1 MNTVNRS
8 YLDTNQIIKRFPFV
22 TMVKTAINFGQEQFA
37 RQACLSW
44 LANFPGD
51 LGISLLYAKSLAKL
65 GDIELAITILD
76 KITTVDPEYVDALEY
91 LAYLSSD
98 TSVIKSQL
106 KDILSYLKQDTQSS
120 PSTQWVTSMT
130 SAREAFSQGSY
141 ESAEKL
147 ILDALTYNP
156 FSSLPYILHLQIV
169 QKKDISSL
177 TNTLA
182 TIYSAKWP
190 DTAHIKVLSALLQLE
205 EGNESA
211 AVENLHWC
219 VVHDTSGQVI
229 TKMLGEQHRFKPL
242 WPEVLQ
248 IYLDIPV
255 PAQVA
260 TQLGWNRLGDGVIIG
275 NHIRK
280 EVAEESIINE
290 ISIGDIEAGNS
301 QKSKRSE
308 NLTPQTEDSLQAK
321 SPASTNDDQKQE
333 TDLDEIQKQFD
344 RLAKKVKKKNL
355 SNTDTRFP
363 IYVILS
369 SRTALIAKYGE
380 NTMAVIDQLLKELS
394 EKIQQSAK
402 WNSMVFYPDDPACTS
417 SFNISPIINNDPW
430 KVKLSLSD
438 LDKHLYKHGEMIG
451 ALLIVGGDDI
461 IPFHQ
466 LPNPTDDMDKFVL
479 SDNPYATLDENYF
492 LSQWPVGRI
501 PDEKGSDAGFLIEQI
516 RFLNNEYGFKAK
528 SKSFSPF
535 KLFSWISELISDLL
549 GKTELHVPTN
559 DSVGYSAEVWEST
572 SALVYETISSA
583 KKLITCPPVTSKNIT
598 QTRQNAKKCGYYN
611 LHGLQDG
618 SDWYG
623 QRDPLKKS
631 SELDYPI
638 AITPT
643 QLGKGISSAEVIF
656 SEACY
661 GAYTIDKSI
670 EESMALKF
678 LSTGSRCMIGSTGI
692 AYGSVVKP
700 LIAADLL
707 ASEVWKQILGGI
719 SIGYALMR
727 AKINLVHMM
736 VKKQGYLD
744 GEDQKT
750 ILSFI
755 LYGDPLAALIDLT
768 SVAKP
773 LSRVKSLPEIKIV
786 NDFGEELTMEQSG
799 LSEEILSEVKS
810 VVSKYLPGLQ
820 NGEYSVNSQQSYF
833 KIADPSRKSTQTP
846 DKTNKDQHY
855 VITLKKS
862 VAQDNINH
870 QSYARMTLD
879 RKGKIIKLALSR

>member
-1 MNTVNRS
+1 MNTVSRS

-22 TMVKTAINFGQEQFA
+22 TMVKSALNVGQEQFA

-51 LGISLLYAKSLAKL
+51 LGVSLYYAKSLTKL
-65 GDIELAITILD
+65 NEIELAITILD
-76 KITTVDPEYVDALEY
+76 KITSIDPEYVEALDY
-91 LAYLSSD
+91 LASLSSD
-98 TSVIKSQL
+98 TSDIKTQM
-106 KDILSYLKQDTQSS
+106 KDILSYLKGETDHSV
-120 PSTQWVTSMT
+120 STQWVNSMK
-130 SAREAFSQGSY
+130 SAKEAFVQGNN
-141 ESAEKL
+141 ETAEKF

-156 FSSLPYILHLQIV
+156 FTSLPYFLHLQIV
-169 QKKDISSL
+169 QKKNIPSL

-190 DTAHIKVLSALLQLE
+190 DTAQIKVLSALLQLE
-205 EGNESA
+205 DGNESA
-211 AVENLHWC
+211 AVEKLHWC
-219 VVHDTSGQVI
+219 AVHDSTGQVI

-260 TQLGWNRLGDGVIIG
+260 SQLGWNRLGDGVIIG
-275 NHIRK
+275 NHILK
-280 EVAEESIINE
+280 DVPEESIIKE
-290 ISIGDIEAGNS
+290 ISISDIEAEAS
-301 QKSKRSE
+301 QKSCYSD
-308 NLTPQTEDSLQAK
+308 NITTNDEDSSKAMVDSTTNSVQKMK
-321 SPASTNDDQKQE
+321 S
-333 TDLDEIQKQFD
+333 DLDEIQKQFD
-344 RLAKKVKKKNL
+344 RIAKKVRKNTL

-369 SRTALIAKYGE
+369 SRTALISKYGV

-394 EKIQQSAK
+394 EKIQQCAN
-402 WNSMVFYPDDPACTS
+402 WNSIVFFPDDPACTS
-417 SFNISPIINNDPW
+417 AIGISPIINNDPW

-438 LDKHLYKHGEMIG
+438 LDKQLNKHGEMIG
-451 ALLIVGGDDI
+451 ALLIVGGNDI

-466 LPNPTDDMDKFVL
+466 LPNPTDDLDHYVL
-479 SDNPYATLDENYF
+479 SDNPYATMDENYF

-501 PDEKGSDAGFLIEQI
+501 PDEKGSDAGFLIEQV

-535 KLFSWISELISDLL
+535 NLFTFISELIANLL
-549 GKTELHVPTN
+549 GRTELHVPTN
-559 DSVGYSAEVWEST
+559 DSLGYSAEVWETT
-572 SALVYETISSA
+572 SALVYDTISSA

-618 SDWYG
+618 PDWYG
-623 QRDPLKKS
+623 QRDPLKNS
-631 SELDYPI
+631 NELDYPI

-643 QLGKGISSAEVIF
+643 QLGKGSSSAEVIF

-661 GAYTIDKSI
+661 GAYTIDKST
-670 EESMALKF
+670 EESMSLKF
-678 LSTGSRCMIGSTGI
+678 LSSGSRCVIGSTGI

-707 ASEVWKQILGGI
+707 ASEFWKQILGGI
-719 SIGYALMR
+719 SVGYALMR
-727 AKINLVHMM
+727 AKINLVHLM

-755 LYGDPLAALIDLT
+755 LYGDPLATLIDLK

-773 LSRVKSLPEIKIV
+773 LSRAKTLPEIKVV
-786 NDFGEELTMEQSG
+786 NDFGQELTMQESG
-799 LSEEILSEVKS
+799 LSDEILSEVKS

-833 KIADPSRKSTQTP
+833 KVPGSANKSSQTP
-846 DKTNKDQHY
+846 EKENKDQHY

-862 VAQDNINH
+862 ISQDNISH
-870 QSYARMTLD
+870 PSFARMTLD

>member
-1 MNTVNRS
+1 MNTVSRS

-22 TMVKTAINFGQEQFA
+22 TMVKSALNVGQVQFA

-51 LGISLLYAKSLAKL
+51 LGVSLLYAKSLAKL
-65 GDIELAITILD
+65 GEIELAITILD
-76 KITTVDPEYVDALEY
+76 KIATVDPEYAEALDF
-91 LAYLSSD
+91 LASLSSD
-98 TSVIKSQL
+98 ASDIKSEL
-106 KDILSYLKQDTQSS
+106 RDILNYLKRDNE
-120 PSTQWVTSMT
+120 PPASTEWINSMR
-130 SAREAFSQGSY
+130 SAREAFIQGNN
-141 ESAEKL
+141 ETAEKF

-156 FSSLPYILHLQIV
+156 STSLPYILHLQIV
-169 QKKDISSL
+169 QNKRISSL
-177 TNTLA
+177 TYTLA

-190 DTAHIKVLSALLQLE
+190 ETAQIKVSSALLQLE
-205 EGNESA
+205 EGNETS

-219 VVHDTSGQVI
+219 AVHDTSGQVI
-229 TKMLGEQHRFKPL
+229 TRMLGNQHRFKPL

-260 TQLGWNRLGDGVIIG
+260 SRLGWNRLGDGVIIG
-275 NHIRK
+275 NHILK
-280 EVAEESIINE
+280 EVQEESPVNE
-290 ISIGDIEAGNS
+290 ISISDIEAVES
-301 QKSKRSE
+301 QKTIQPNDLTNHDDGLSQDKPDSSTVPDKKME
-308 NLTPQTEDSLQAK
+308 N
-321 SPASTNDDQKQE
+321 
-333 TDLDEIQKQFD
+333 DLDEIQKQFEKI
-344 RLAKKVKKKNL
+344 AKNARRKTL

-369 SRTALIAKYGE
+369 SRTALVTKYGE

-394 EKIQQSAK
+394 EKITQSAN

-417 SFNISPIINNDPW
+417 AIGISPIINNDPW

-451 ALLIVGGDDI
+451 ALLIVGGEDI
-461 IPFHQ
+461 VPFHQ
-466 LPNPTDDMDKFVL
+466 LPNPTDDFDNYVL
-479 SDNPYATLDENYF
+479 SDNPYATLDENYYI
-492 LSQWPVGRI
+492 SQWPVGRI

-535 KLFSWISELISDLL
+535 KLFSWISALIANLL
-549 GKTELHVPTN
+549 GRPELHVPAN
-559 DSVGYSAEVWEST
+559 DSVGYSAEVWETT
-572 SALVYETISSA
+572 SAIVYDTISSA
-583 KKLITCPPVTSKNIT
+583 KKLITCPPVTSKNLT
-598 QTRQNAKKCGYYN
+598 QNRQNAKKCGYYN

-618 SDWYG
+618 PNWYG
-623 QRDPLKKS
+623 QRDPLKNS
-631 SELDYPI
+631 SELDYPV

-643 QLGKGISSAEVIF
+643 QLGTGLSSAEVIF

-661 GAYTIDKSI
+661 GAYTNEKST

-707 ASEVWKQILGGI
+707 ASEFWKQILGGI
-719 SIGYALMR
+719 SVGYALMR
-727 AKINLVHMM
+727 AKINLVHLMI
-736 VKKQGYLD
+736 KKQGYLD

-755 LYGDPLAALIDLT
+755 LYGDPLATLNDLNN
-768 SVAKP
+768 VAEP
-773 LSRVKSLPEIKIV
+773 LSRVKTLPDIKVV
-786 NDFGEELTMEQSG
+786 NDYGEELSMEEAG
-799 LSEEILSEVKS
+799 LSDEILSEVKS

-833 KIADPSRKSTQTP
+833 KVPNSTTKSSQAPDKST
-846 DKTNKDQHY
+846 KDQHY
-855 VITLKKS
+855 VVTLKKS
-862 VAQDNINH
+862 ISQDNISH
-870 QSYARMTLD
+870 PSFARLTLD

>member
-22 TMVKTAINFGQEQFA
+22 TMVKTAINVGQEQFA

-51 LGISLLYAKSLAKL
+51 LGVSLLYAKSLAKL
-65 GDIELAITILD
+65 GEIELAITILD
-76 KITTVDPEYVDALEY
+76 KITTVDPEYVDALDC
-91 LAYLSSD
+91 LASFSSD
-98 TSVIKSQL
+98 TSEMKSQL
-106 KDILSYLKQDTQSS
+106 KDIVSYLKQDTQPSS
-120 PSTQWVTSMT
+120 STQWVTSMT
-130 SAREAFSQGSY
+130 SAKEAFLQGNN
-141 ESAEKL
+141 EIAEKF

-169 QKKDISSL
+169 QKKNIPSL
-177 TNTLA
+177 THTLA

-190 DTAHIKVLSALLQLE
+190 DTANIKVLSALLQLE
-205 EGNESA
+205 EGNESS

-219 VVHDTSGQVI
+219 AVHDTTGQVI
-229 TKMLGEQHRFKPL
+229 SKMLGDQHRFKPL

-260 TQLGWNRLGDGVIIG
+260 SQLGWNRLGDGVIIG
-275 NHIRK
+275 NHILK
-280 EVAEESIINE
+280 EAAKQSNFNE
-290 ISIGDIEAGNS
+290 ISIGDIEAGNL
-301 QKSKRSE
+301 QKSIQSE
-308 NLTPQTEDSLQAK
+308 NIMSQTEEKLQTK
-321 SPASTNDDQKQE
+321 SPSPTNPEQKME

-344 RLAKKVKKKNL
+344 RIAKKVRRKTL

-394 EKIQQSAK
+394 GKIQQSAN
-402 WNSMVFYPDDPACTS
+402 WNSIVFFPDDPGCTNS
-417 SFNISPIINNDPW
+417 LGISPIINNDPW
-430 KVKLSLSD
+430 KVKLLLSD
-438 LDKHLYKHGEMIG
+438 LDKHLNKHGEMIG
-451 ALLIVGGDDI
+451 ALLIIGGDDI

-535 KLFSWISELISDLL
+535 KIFAWISELFSSLL
-549 GKTELHVPTN
+549 GITELHVPTN
-559 DSVGYSAEVWEST
+559 DSVGYSAEVWETT
-572 SALVYETISSA
+572 SALVYDTISSA
-583 KKLITCPPVTSKNIT
+583 KKLITCPPITSKNIS

-618 SDWYG
+618 PDWYG

-643 QLGKGISSAEVIF
+643 QLGTGISSAEVIF

-661 GAYTIDKSI
+661 GAYTIDKST

-678 LSTGSRCMIGSTGI
+678 LSSGSRCMIGSTGI

-707 ASEVWKQILGGI
+707 ASEFWKQILGGI
-719 SIGYALMR
+719 SVGYALMR
-727 AKINLVHMM
+727 AKINLVQLM

-755 LYGDPLAALIDLT
+755 LYGDPLAVLIDFT

-773 LSRVKSLPEIKIV
+773 LSRVKTLPEIKVV
-786 NDFGEELTMEQSG
+786 NDFGEELTVEESG

-846 DKTNKDQHY
+846 DKSNKDQHY

-862 VAQDNINH
+862 IAQDNVNH

-879 RKGKIIKLALSR
+879 HKGKIIKLALSR